1 MLPLN
6 DIHKPLREHV
16 SSHVVGLLVEEVDV
30 VRPKPLIQPRNRNTV
45 RPTEMTHDSILPGS
59 ADLDHGLVILME
71 LQNNLSTK
79 QPIPQLQP
87 RHTLSTKSNVGSNNF
102 CLRRAM

>member
-6 DIHKPLREHV
+6 DIHKPLRAHV
-16 SSHVVGLLVEEVDV
+16 NSHVVGLLVEEVDV
-30 VRPKPLIQPRNRNTV
+30 IRPKPFKQPRNRNTM
-45 RPTEMTHDSILPGS
+45 RPTEMTHHNILPGS
-59 ADLDHGLVILME
+59 ADLDHGLVVLMK

-79 QPIPQLQP
+79 QPIPQLQS
-87 RHTLSTKSNVGSNNF
+87 RHTLSTKSNVGNNNF